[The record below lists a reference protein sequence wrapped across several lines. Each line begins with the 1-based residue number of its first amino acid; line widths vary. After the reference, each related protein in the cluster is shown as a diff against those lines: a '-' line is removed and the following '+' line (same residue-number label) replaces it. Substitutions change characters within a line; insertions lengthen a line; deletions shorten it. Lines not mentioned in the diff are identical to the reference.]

1 MESPNLK
8 SDQGPITTTPSENAI
23 GAIEVTMDEK
33 LQRGLWNYFR
43 LAWPGGRPTGNP
55 SYMAFRGGVNPL
67 FRHVHD
73 DIV

>member
-1 MESPNLK
+1 
-8 SDQGPITTTPSENAI
+8 
-23 GAIEVTMDEK
+23 MDEK

-43 LAWPGGRPTGNP
+43 LAWPGGRPAGNP
-55 SYMAFRGGVNPL
+55 FYMAFRGGVKPL